1 MNKPDLQ
8 NERLD
13 RAARRLLETARASG
27 EELDRIA
34 ASPQL
39 FESVKAGIRAEQQRR
54 ESKSFFGNRRNLTI
68 WSWQKT
74 GAALAI
80 LMFFALAALGVIVL
94 TKGDSPT
101 NLAEK
106 INAPEIHPPIAP
118 VDISQPAQT
127 PPAPPEIAETKNSGR
142 ERRAVFQKA
151 AFKNENSA
159 LPKTARRKKNS
170 VKRQATNEPE
180 GEFYAL
186 TYTANPVEPGEH
198 LKIVRAELSRVSL
211 FALGVNL
218 PIENE
223 SEKVKTD
230 LLVGADGVAKAI
242 RFVK

>member
-13 RAARRLLETARASG
+13 RAARRLLETARVSG

-34 ASPQL
+34 ASPRL
-39 FESVKAGIRAEQQRR
+39 FESVKAGIEAEQRRR
-54 ESKSFFGNRRNLTI
+54 ESKGFFGNRRNLTI

-74 GAALAI
+74 GAALAV

-94 TKGDSPT
+94 TRRDSPT
-101 NLAEK
+101 GLAEQ
-106 INAPEIHPPIAP
+106 INAPQINPPIAP
-118 VDISQPAQT
+118 VDVPPPAQI
-127 PPAPPEIAETKNSGR
+127 PPEIAETKNSGR
-142 ERRAVFQKA
+142 APRAVFQKA
-151 AFKNENSA
+151 VSKNENSA
-159 LPKTARRKKNS
+159 LPKAAARKNNP
-170 VKRQATNEPE
+170 VKRQATSEPE

-198 LKIVRAELSRVSL
+198 LKIVRAELSRASL

-223 SEKVKTD
+223 SEKIKTD
-230 LLVGADGVAKAI
+230 LLVGADGIAKAI
-242 RFVK
+242 RFVR